1 MRVILC
7 PNPFRDK
14 GMKIAQEAGAILEQ
28 AGAQPVYCFPFM
40 VDRQIL
46 ADKVPVDTV
55 VTDLKA
61 ELPHADM
68 LVCFGGDGTILHAAK
83 DASVVGVPVLG
94 VNMGSVGFM
103 AEGEQDELSQLERL
117 VSGDYTLEQRM
128 LVDVKVIRD
137 GRVLFRSVAL
147 NDAVITKGAVARVI
161 ELNVYGDKALISN
174 MYGDGVIV
182 STPTGSTAYSLSAGG
197 PIVEPTAE
205 NIIVTPINAH
215 MLQAKVMVLD
225 RNRVI
230 EVNVPK
236 QSRKTAY
243 LSVDGGKAFKLF
255 AGDTVEIARSKRQLR
270 LVKMSKQ
277 NFYEIIN
284 QKLERRR
291 RP

>member
-1 MRVILC
+1 MKIILC

-14 GMKIAQEAGAILEQ
+14 KLKIAQEAGHILQQ
-28 AGAQPVYCFPFM
+28 AGAQVVYCFPFL
-40 VDRQIL
+40 VDRSL
-46 ADKVPVDTV
+46 LVDLPTEIPIR
-55 VTDLKA
+55 DLKT
-61 ELPHADM
+61 ELGNADL

-83 DASVVGVPVLG
+83 DASAVDVPVLG

-103 AEGEQDELSQLERL
+103 AEVEQEDLSVLARMVRGEYS
-117 VSGDYTLEQRM
+117 LEQRM

-137 GRVLFRSVAL
+137 GRVLFRSIAL

-161 ELNVYGDKALISN
+161 ELSVFGDKALICN

-182 STPTGSTAYSLSAGG
+182 ATPTGSTAYSLSAGG

-205 NIIVTPINAH
+205 NIIVTPISAH
-215 MLQAKVMVLD
+215 MLHAKAMVLD

-230 EVNVPK
+230 EVTVPK

-255 AGDTVEIARSKRQLR
+255 AGDTVEIQRSKRQLR
-270 LVKMSKQ
+270 LIKLTDQ

-284 QKLERRR
+284 QKLERRIR
-291 RP
+291 S